1 MPGFKPSA
9 YVSKRKVAAASA
21 AALALIA
28 PLLLLMFLE
37 STFIYFP
44 SPDILDSPADY
55 GLAFEDVARTTSDGV
70 RVHGW
75 LMKPE
80 TEPVAWLLFSHGN
93 AGNISGRPAIAR
105 PLVQRGIAVL
115 LYDYRGYGRSEGSP
129 NEQGTYRDG
138 EAMLD
143 EVLTRASS
151 PRHVFLF
158 GRSLG
163 GGVSHELAV
172 RHPELGGLITDA
184 TFTSMPEMAR
194 LVFPIP
200 GVWRL
205 VRNRYENL
213 AKAPRVKIP
222 RLVMHGTHDEMIP
235 FSMAERLRDATDP
248 PARFHAVPGA
258 GHNDTYAVGGSEYA
272 DVIRRFIDECR
283 QGPGPG

>member
-1 MPGFKPSA
+1 
-9 YVSKRKVAAASA
+9 VAAAFV
-21 AALALIA
+21 AALVLLA

-37 STFIYFP
+37 STFIFFP
-44 SPDILDSPADY
+44 SRDILDSPADC

-115 LYDYRGYGRSEGSP
+115 LYDYRGYGKSEGSP
-129 NEQGTYRDG
+129 DEQGTYRDG
-138 EAMLD
+138 EAMLQ
-143 EVLTRASS
+143 EILTRASS
-151 PRHVFLF
+151 PRLVFLF

-205 VRNRYENL
+205 VRNRYDNL
-213 AKAPRVKIP
+213 AKAPHVKIP

-235 FSMAERLRDATDP
+235 FSMAERLRNATDP
-248 PARFHAVPGA
+248 PARFHAIPGA